1 MKHDLFL
8 ELEMYCPQWQVR
20 FNTIQEAC
28 KAARV
33 EDLFLDW
40 LTTSDGMRYTSLMQG
55 VPDTKGET
63 ERLKRLN
70 ALASTFSL
78 RLFGMMEQRDDV

>member
-1 MKHDLFL
+1 MHDLFL
-8 ELEMYCPQWQVR
+8 ELSMFCPTWQIR
-20 FNTIQEAC
+20 YDSIREAA
-28 KAARV
+28 KAAGV
-33 EDLFLDW
+33 PEMLTNW

-70 ALASTFSL
+70 ALASTFSI